1 MRNPLDLGLTL
12 SDRFSRCDHRSYK
25 AATEVV
31 RVLPSVPVKLDLLP
45 GGHLFDVDIIF
56 ESCHL
61 RVVKAILRT
70 HHPHRFQWN
79 IPSEYPIICGLRK
92 QIVTIMSAFNRGLEW
107 HLSDRAPESGQ
118 TGRDG
123 VEVACRWPLGS

>member
-45 GGHLFDVDIIF
+45 GGHLFDVDITM
-56 ESCHL
+56 EDEWVNGKRL
-61 RVVKAILRT
+61 AKMLLVYAKA
-70 HHPHRFQWN
+70 
-79 IPSEYPIICGLRK
+79 
-92 QIVTIMSAFNRGLEW
+92 A
-107 HLSDRAPESGQ
+107 LSQ
-118 TGRDG
+118 H
-123 VEVACRWPLGS
+123 